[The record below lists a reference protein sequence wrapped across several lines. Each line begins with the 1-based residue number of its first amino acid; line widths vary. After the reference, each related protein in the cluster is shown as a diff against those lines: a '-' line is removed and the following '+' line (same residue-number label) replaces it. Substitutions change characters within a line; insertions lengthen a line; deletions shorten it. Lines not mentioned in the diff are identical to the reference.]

1 MTSWHSYPKI
11 YALGHRALAPLM
23 DGPVVIEEKVD
34 GSQFSFGMIG
44 GVLRARSKGQE
55 LVIDAPEKMFQA
67 AVDTVKALAP
77 MLCPEWTYRGEYL
90 QKPRHNALA
99 YDRIPDRHVII
110 FDINTEEE
118 VYLSPA
124 EKRAEAGRLGLE
136 TVPSIF
142 EGVMSDV
149 DSLLA
154 LLDRVSCLGGAK
166 VEGLVVKNYAKFG
179 DDKKALMG
187 KFVSEAFKEIH
198 RGQWRKDNPTNRDVL
213 QSLIGQLRTP
223 ARWDKAV
230 QHLKEAGQIDGSPK
244 DIGAIMKEAQRDVIE
259 ECADEIK
266 DQLYR
271 WALPHIRRG
280 VVHGV
285 PEWYKRKLA
294 GEQFDIDTTAPQ
306 AQAVEPTKEGVE

>member
-11 YALGHRALAPLM
+11 YAIGHRELKPLFE
-23 DGPVVIEEKVD
+23 DPVLIEEKVD
-34 GSQFSFGMIG
+34 GSQFSFGVFD

-55 LVIDAPEKMFQA
+55 LVIDSPEKMFEQA
-67 AVDTVKALAP
+67 VATAQSLAST
-77 MLCPEWTYRGEYL
+77 LRDGWTYRGEYL

-99 YDRIPDRHVII
+99 YDRIPDRHII
-110 FDINTEEE
+110 LFDINTDQE
-118 VYLSPA
+118 VYLSPEEKA
-124 EKRAEAGRLGLE
+124 EEAKRLGLE
-136 TVPSIF
+136 VVPAIF
-142 EGVMSDV
+142 SGVMSDV

-166 VEGLVVKNYAKFG
+166 VEGLVVKNYSKFG
-179 DDKKALMG
+179 GDKKALMG

-213 QSLIGQLRTP
+213 QNLIGQLRTP
-223 ARWDKAV
+223 ARWEKAL
-230 QHLKEAGQIDGSPK
+230 QHLKEAGQISGTPS
-244 DIGAIMKEAQRDVIE
+244 DIGALMKETQRDVVE

-285 PEWYKRKLA
+285 PDWYKRKLA
-294 GEQFDIDTTAPQ
+294 GEQF
-306 AQAVEPTKEGVE
+306 E